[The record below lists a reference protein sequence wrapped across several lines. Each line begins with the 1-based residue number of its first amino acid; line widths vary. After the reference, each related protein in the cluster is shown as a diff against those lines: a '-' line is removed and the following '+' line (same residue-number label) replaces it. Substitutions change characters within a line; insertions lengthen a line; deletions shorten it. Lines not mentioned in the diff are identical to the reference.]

1 MNPSQR
7 TARATAVL
15 TMMLV
20 LAFSLGRWTRPVAVV
35 AAEERAHEEEPAAA
49 ALAGRASPA
58 SAPSAPAPAQAAPKK
73 LLTKHVDESYEN
85 QTIYVSGQAFIRCKF
100 KACTLVFRESTYHL
114 EKCVFDR
121 CNFHIDWLVLW
132 GDTDAI
138 AEFKALADMLDTAYR
153 EGHPTEAQ
161 TPQSK

>member
-1 MNPSQR
+1 MSQSAGAAR
-7 TARATAVL
+7 TTAVVT
-15 TMMLV
+15 TMLA
-20 LAFSLGRWTRPVAVV
+20 LAFSLGRWTRPAPMAA
-35 AAEERAHEEEPAAA
+35 AAEERAPAEEPAAA
-49 ALAGRASPA
+49 ALAGRARPA
-58 SAPSAPAPAQAAPKK
+58 SAPSTLTPAPKK

-132 GDTDAI
+132 GDTEAI
-138 AEFKALADMLDTAYR
+138 AEFKALANMLDTAYR
-153 EGHPTEAQ
+153 EGHPTEGN
-161 TPQSK
+161 TPPDR